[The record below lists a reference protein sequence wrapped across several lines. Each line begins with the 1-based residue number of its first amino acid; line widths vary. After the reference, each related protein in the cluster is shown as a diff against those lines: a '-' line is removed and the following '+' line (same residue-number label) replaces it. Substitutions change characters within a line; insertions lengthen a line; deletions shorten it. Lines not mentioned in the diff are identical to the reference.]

1 MSLPRWDFEFPAL
14 WHRWEKQGKR
24 KKKKDKIKKTSLS
37 GF

>member
-14 WHRWEKQGKR
+14 WHRWEKQGKG
-24 KKKKDKIKKTSLS
+24 KKEKRMKTSLS